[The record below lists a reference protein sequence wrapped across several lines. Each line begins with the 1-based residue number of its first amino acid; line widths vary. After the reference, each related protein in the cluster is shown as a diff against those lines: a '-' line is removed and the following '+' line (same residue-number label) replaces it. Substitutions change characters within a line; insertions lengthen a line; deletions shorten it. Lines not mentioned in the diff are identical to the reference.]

1 MTKTR
6 SAGGVVTIHEGE
18 VLMVSRHE
26 GATPTSVLAAT
37 AAPSVR
43 ALVVGPAGTGLE
55 HAHATLL

>member
-1 MTKTR
+1 MKKTR
-6 SAGGVVTIHEGE
+6 SAGGVVTNNEGK
-18 VLMVSRHE
+18 VLAVSQRE
-26 GATPTSVLAAT
+26 GATPKSVLAAT